1 MEVEKLLPKQFLAVS
16 LLSCG
21 ESITSVA
28 EQLTVSR
35 KTVSGWVNGN
45 ADFQEALRSCQE
57 EMFAEAILRVRG
69 LMTRGLDVISDGLEN
84 PNYRIRFS
92 AAVKIWSL
100 NSAALVQYSRPPEV
114 EAPAKLSAKD
124 EETKINEILSA
135 ITDN

>member
-1 MEVEKLLPKQFLAVS
+1 MEVEKLSPKQNQAIGLIAS
-16 LLSCG
+16 G
-21 ESITSVA
+21 ASITSVA
-28 EQLTVSR
+28 EALTVSR

-45 ADFQEALRSCQE
+45 ADFQEALRSCQQ

-69 LMTRGLDVISDGLEN
+69 LMTRGLEVISEGLEN

-100 NSAALVQYSRPPEV
+100 NSAALVQQFRPPEV

-124 EETKINEILSA
+124 EQAKITEILSRF
-135 ITDN
+135 DS